1 MRVRRFRPPRPGSA
15 SLPAIALVTHNSIV
29 DLRDYLDGQ
38 VQAAERLGARIV
50 AVDNESTDGSLE
62 LLRAYAARS
71 EALTVIEMRRNAG
84 YAAAVNA
91 AFEATEGEYLLLV
104 NPDIELTSII
114 PVLDLLDFARRHPR
128 VGVVAPRLY
137 SEDGTVQASA
147 RRFPTAAAVLGVDP
161 RLARL
166 GPIARGR
173 RRYEEPS
180 GAAEAT
186 EVDWAVGAAML
197 IRRQAFEEVGGW
209 NERYRLYL
217 EDTEFCRRLGGA
229 GWTVAYLPAARLLHR
244 WARASSKP
252 GANVRRSGMRR
263 RHLLSFARFFASH
276 PLLAVGLGRG
286 PGRTIGV

>member
-1 MRVRRFRPPRPGSA
+1 LRRFRPPLAGSA
-15 SLPAIALVTHNSIV
+15 SLPAIALVTHNSLV

-50 AVDNESTDGSLE
+50 AVDNDSTDGSLE

-71 EALTVIEMRRNAG
+71 DALTVIEMGHNAG

-104 NPDIELTSII
+104 NPDIELASII

-180 GAAEAT
+180 EAAIAS
-186 EVDWAVGAAML
+186 EVDWAIGAAML
-197 IRRQAFEEVGGW
+197 IRRRAFEDVGGW
-209 NERYRLYL
+209 NEGYRLYL
-217 EDTEFCRRLGGA
+217 EDTEFCLRVAAA
-229 GWTVAYLPAARLLHR
+229 GWKVAYLPTARLLHR
-244 WARASSKP
+244 WARVSSTP
-252 GANVRRSGMRR
+252 GATVRRSGMRR
-263 RHLLSFARFFASH
+263 RHLLSFARFFAAH
-276 PLLAVGLGRG
+276 PLMAVGIGCRA
-286 PGRTIGV
+286 GRTIDG